1 MTFMYLNYLPLL
13 IIVLVIF
20 VFLYFRAA
28 RTFKAA
34 LRTYWDLRP
43 KIRYNISHLFYLS
56 FIILLLV
63 AAMDLRGPEETI
75 EGTIGDQ
82 KTLIVIDSS
91 ASMLAED
98 VRPNRFEKAI
108 MLAKHFVRGAYGHQ
122 VGIVVFSDIQKM
134 LIPFTDDI
142 DLLDARL
149 GGLVEQKELT
159 GGSNL
164 YQTIRESI
172 RYFVADGG
180 EDPVGNI
187 LLFSDAEAHDE
198 TFELKVPDGIN
209 VAVVGV
215 GTARG
220 AKIPIRDK
228 NKAFKGY
235 KKFQGD
241 FVTSSL
247 NEDLLKDLGK
257 NIEHY
262 RYWIVQAYNLPTEEI
277 LSFFNRSYLEKLSKS
292 TQRVR
297 PVIGHRLIILAIIC
311 YVIAVLL
318 TRGKTFRAT
327 AAMLLILGIN
337 RPSALRA
344 QSSSELME
352 KLHEGNISQGEKLE
366 LAKKLMEA
374 ESYQESATLYNESLD
389 SGDVSPRAS
398 LNYGTSLLAGGEVA
412 RGLEVLANTSQSD
425 LSEEEK
431 MIVRSNV
438 LNAIKQQQEQQKQ
451 EQENK
456 DQKDQKD
463 NGQGQQDQPKDS
475 QDGEKQK
482 DQKEQQD
489 QQNKNE
495 QNKQDQQGKDQQN
508 KSKSNQQ
515 KLKERQE
522 KQKRERAMK
531 KVPAL
536 VKQVLEDDRKLQ
548 EQYIDTSTDT
558 PEDTTKPKDW

>member
-1 MTFMYLNYLPLL
+1 MTFMYLKYLPL
-13 IIVLVIF
+13 VLLVLSIF
-20 VFLYFRAA
+20 VLLYFKAA
-28 RTFKAA
+28 RTFKTA
-34 LRTYWDLRP
+34 LKTYWDLRP
-43 KIRYNISHLFYLS
+43 KLRYNLSHVFYLS
-56 FIILLLV
+56 FIALLLV

-108 MLAKHFVRGAYGHQ
+108 MLAKHFVRSAYGHQ

-134 LIPFTDDI
+134 LIPFTDDV

-149 GGLVEQKELT
+149 GGLIEQKELT

-220 AKIPIRDK
+220 AKIPIRDRS
-228 NKAFKGY
+228 KAFKGY
-235 KKFQGD
+235 KKFRGEL
-241 FVTSSL
+241 VTSSL

-257 NIEHY
+257 NIDHY

-297 PVIGHRLIILAIIC
+297 PVLGHYLIILAILC
-311 YVIAVLL
+311 YVVAVLL
-318 TRGKTFRAT
+318 TRGKTFKAV
-327 AAMLLILGIN
+327 ASLLLILTLGKPAI
-337 RPSALRA
+337 LKA
-344 QSSSELME
+344 QSSSKLME
-352 KLHEGNISQGEKLE
+352 KLHAGKIGQNEKLE
-366 LAKKLMEA
+366 LAKKLMES
-374 ESYQESATLYNESLD
+374 ENYQESAILYEESLK
-389 SGDVSPRAS
+389 SGNAPSRAS
-398 LNYGTSLLAGGEVA
+398 LNHGAALLAGGEVA
-412 RGLEVLANTSQSD
+412 RGLEVLAETSREG

-431 MIVRSNV
+431 MIVRSNI
-438 LNAIKQQQEQQKQ
+438 LNAIKQQQEQQRQ
-451 EQENK
+451 EQQNK
-456 DQKDQKD
+456 DQKDS
-463 NGQGQQDQPKDS
+463 GQGQQNQQQNQNQ
-475 QDGEKQK
+475 QDK
-482 DQKEQQD
+482 QD
-489 QQNKNE
+489 QQNKQNQNDQ
-495 QNKQDQQGKDQQN
+495 QNKQDKQNQQNSDQQN
-508 KSKSNQQ
+508 KAKSNQQ

-531 KVPAL
+531 QVPAL